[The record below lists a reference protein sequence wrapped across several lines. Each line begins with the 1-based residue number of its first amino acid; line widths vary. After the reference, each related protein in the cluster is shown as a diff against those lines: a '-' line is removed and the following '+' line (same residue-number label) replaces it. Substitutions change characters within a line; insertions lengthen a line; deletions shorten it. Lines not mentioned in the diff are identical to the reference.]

1 MNICEFDYLC
11 GVKVL
16 PDAFFKRWLLVCG
29 KRGCIMPLFFLF
41 IHSDVWHNICLSFS
55 CPNYR
60 YMTDID
66 FIRLSALV
74 FATKLIGKTEDPI
87 EEGMG
92 LAERLFNKLK
102 EKEAQ

>member
-1 MNICEFDYLC
+1 
-11 GVKVL
+11 
-16 PDAFFKRWLLVCG
+16 
-29 KRGCIMPLFFLF
+29 
-41 IHSDVWHNICLSFS
+41 
-55 CPNYR
+55 
-60 YMTDID
+60 MTDID

-74 FATKLIGKTEDPI
+74 FATKLIGKTKDPI